1 MVRHVGAQAVAMLTF
16 CFDDV
21 VGVSDVLDGQSQGWV
36 TFQRQQSQY
45 RLEDR
50 FWEVLASC
58 VVHP

>member
-1 MVRHVGAQAVAMLTF
+1 MVRHVGAQAVVMLTF